1 MPLKKHRAIKD
12 KSIVFY
18 VKNLYNGEKW
28 SKVVKEGA
36 AMLLGEYEH
45 ALDPKGRIAV
55 PAKLREAL
63 GGKFIITKGL
73 DGCLF
78 VYDLQQWQ
86 LLETK
91 LASLP
96 MSRKTARDFTR
107 FLFGGACECECDKQG
122 RVLIPANL
130 RRHASLDK
138 NAVIVGVGSRAEIWD
153 AQRWTEYN
161 EENSEDVNELAEQL
175 ADLGI

>member
-1 MPLKKHRAIKD
+1 M
-12 KSIVFY
+12 
-18 VKNLYNGEKW
+18 YNGEKW
-28 SKVVKEGA
+28 YKVVKEGEP
-36 AMLLGEYEH
+36 MLLGEYEH
-45 ALDPKGRIAV
+45 TIDTKGRLAM

-63 GGKFIITKGL
+63 GSKFIITKGL

-78 VYDLQQWQ
+78 VYDMEQWQ

-107 FLFGGACECECDKQG
+107 FLFGGACESECDKQG
-122 RVLIPANL
+122 RILIPANL
-130 RRHASLDK
+130 RQHAGLEK
-138 NAVIVGVGSRAEIWD
+138 NITVVGVGARAEIWD
-153 AQRWTEYN
+153 TQKWLAYN
-161 EENSEDVNELAEQL
+161 EASSEDVNDLAEQL